1 MNTMTLSLNITPD
14 MADRLSGLAQVTERS
29 QSRLAAEAI
38 EEYLTVQEWQIQA
51 ILVGI
56 EAAHRELGRDFE
68 QVKSDWE
75 KKLANSFH

>member
-1 MNTMTLSLNITPD
+1 MNTITLSLNITPD
-14 MADRLSGLAQVTERS
+14 MADRLSGLAQVRS
-29 QSRLAAEAI
+29 QSRLAAEII

-56 EAAHRELGRDFE
+56 EAADRELGRDFE